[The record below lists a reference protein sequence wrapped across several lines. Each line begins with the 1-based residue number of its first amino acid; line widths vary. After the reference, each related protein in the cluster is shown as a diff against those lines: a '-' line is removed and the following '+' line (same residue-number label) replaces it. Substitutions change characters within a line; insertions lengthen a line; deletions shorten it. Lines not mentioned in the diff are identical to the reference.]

1 MQTATCAVAQNVLWM
16 TYKRDL
22 AVDKA
27 ASVVNMTAVGCAKK
41 RFFEKSSYTKSG
53 AFPISSTIK
62 YFPSRCEL
70 KITWISIIMNSLVL
84 FLCITCRSAESF
96 IESTAIVLQKLV
108 GLADMLPFQALLS
121 LTLLF
126 LNRNIDATVK
136 NVRIELGCAQNKICS
151 WNRTTIEALNQ
162 RSRCGVLLQI
172 QWWVIL
178 WHFYD
183 PFFS

>member
-1 MQTATCAVAQNVLWM
+1 
-16 TYKRDL
+16 
-22 AVDKA
+22 
-27 ASVVNMTAVGCAKK
+27 
-41 RFFEKSSYTKSG
+41 
-53 AFPISSTIK
+53 
-62 YFPSRCEL
+62 
-70 KITWISIIMNSLVL
+70 MNSLAL

-151 WNRTTIEALNQ
+151 
-162 RSRCGVLLQI
+162 
-172 QWWVIL
+172 
-178 WHFYD
+178 
-183 PFFS
+183 